1 MKRVLKSIQFKI
13 VLIFVL
19 LTVSIITV
27 IGSFMLVNIVNFY
40 NEEFSVMM
48 NRVFT
53 EEFVYQ
59 LEQLAKEENPLDSI
73 SMTVSSY
80 VGPLGLDTYR
90 FYCILDG
97 KNGSVL
103 KSSDDNLSTGL
114 DKTDNIIMAMSGKTG
129 DIVNS
134 DKNYMD
140 YAVPLTVDD
149 GVNYIIYIKD
159 TKEELNGI
167 TNNVLVIVV
176 QALLIAVLVSVVI
189 GFLLSKTITVPI
201 TNLTKRAKKL
211 AAGEFDSYEPSKED
225 DEIGNLSNTFG
236 YMAQELNKTISVV
249 NEEKTKVETIL
260 QNMTDGI
267 LAFDLNKK
275 LIHINPEAEHM
286 IKKED
291 LENLSFDEFFRKIG
305 ADITFGDLIYIKN
318 ESTPERQTEYN
329 GRYLKLIFA
338 PIETDSKISG
348 VLVVMR
354 DITNQEKLELSRREF
369 VSNVSHE
376 LRTPL
381 TTVKSYAETLLDN
394 SVDDKELSGRFL
406 SVIIKEADRMTR
418 IVKDLLTL
426 SRLDEAQTEN
436 KEPDAIDLQLL
447 LEGVAEKMYIT
458 AKNKNQTITCK
469 SISAV
474 PKFYSDRDK
483 IEQLVINIVSNAI
496 KYTPE
501 GGKIDIVS
509 GIMINDAFIKVTDN
523 GIGIPKEN
531 IPRLFERFY
540 RVDKARSRDT
550 GGTGLGLAISKQLAD
565 NLGGEITINSD
576 VGKGTEVLITL
587 PVKGNQTD

>member
-167 TNNVLVIVV
+167 TNKK
-176 QALLIAVLVSVVI
+176 
-189 GFLLSKTITVPI
+189 KTNTSGAKQNRVG
-201 TNLTKRAKKL
+201 TGESRKNTDYFNEKLKKL
-211 AAGEFDSYEPSKED
+211 D
-225 DEIGNLSNTFG
+225 DG
-236 YMAQELNKTISVV
+236 TI
-249 NEEKTKVETIL
+249 
-260 QNMTDGI
+260 
-267 LAFDLNKK
+267 
-275 LIHINPEAEHM
+275 
-286 IKKED
+286 
-291 LENLSFDEFFRKIG
+291 
-305 ADITFGDLIYIKN
+305 
-318 ESTPERQTEYN
+318 
-329 GRYLKLIFA
+329 
-338 PIETDSKISG
+338 
-348 VLVVMR
+348 
-354 DITNQEKLELSRREF
+354 
-369 VSNVSHE
+369 
-376 LRTPL
+376 
-381 TTVKSYAETLLDN
+381 
-394 SVDDKELSGRFL
+394 
-406 SVIIKEADRMTR
+406 
-418 IVKDLLTL
+418 
-426 SRLDEAQTEN
+426 
-436 KEPDAIDLQLL
+436 
-447 LEGVAEKMYIT
+447 
-458 AKNKNQTITCK
+458 
-469 SISAV
+469 
-474 PKFYSDRDK
+474 
-483 IEQLVINIVSNAI
+483 
-496 KYTPE
+496 
-501 GGKIDIVS
+501 
-509 GIMINDAFIKVTDN
+509 
-523 GIGIPKEN
+523 
-531 IPRLFERFY
+531 
-540 RVDKARSRDT
+540 
-550 GGTGLGLAISKQLAD
+550 
-565 NLGGEITINSD
+565 
-576 VGKGTEVLITL
+576 
-587 PVKGNQTD
+587 

>member
-211 AAGEFDSYEPSKED
+211 A
-225 DEIGNLSNTFG
+225 
-236 YMAQELNKTISVV
+236 V
-249 NEEKTKVETIL
+249 
-260 QNMTDGI
+260 
-267 LAFDLNKK
+267 
-275 LIHINPEAEHM
+275 
-286 IKKED
+286 
-291 LENLSFDEFFRKIG
+291 
-305 ADITFGDLIYIKN
+305 
-318 ESTPERQTEYN
+318 
-329 GRYLKLIFA
+329 GR
-338 PIETDSKISG
+338 S
-348 VLVVMR
+348 
-354 DITNQEKLELSRREF
+354 
-369 VSNVSHE
+369 
-376 LRTPL
+376 
-381 TTVKSYAETLLDN
+381 
-394 SVDDKELSGRFL
+394 
-406 SVIIKEADRMTR
+406 
-418 IVKDLLTL
+418 
-426 SRLDEAQTEN
+426 
-436 KEPDAIDLQLL
+436 
-447 LEGVAEKMYIT
+447 
-458 AKNKNQTITCK
+458 
-469 SISAV
+469 
-474 PKFYSDRDK
+474 
-483 IEQLVINIVSNAI
+483 
-496 KYTPE
+496 
-501 GGKIDIVS
+501 
-509 GIMINDAFIKVTDN
+509 
-523 GIGIPKEN
+523 
-531 IPRLFERFY
+531 
-540 RVDKARSRDT
+540 
-550 GGTGLGLAISKQLAD
+550 
-565 NLGGEITINSD
+565 
-576 VGKGTEVLITL
+576 
-587 PVKGNQTD
+587 

>member
-458 AKNKNQTITCK
+458 AKKKNQTITCK

-501 GGKIDIVS
+501 GGTIDIVS